1 MKEKA
6 RKGGRYTENRK
17 SFIRKRHKS
26 ERIKNRGDKK
36 RGSAFKG
43 NAKEILFE

>member
-17 SFIRKRHKS
+17 SFVRMRNKS
-26 ERIKNRGDKK
+26 ERNKK
-36 RGSAFKG
+36 REAIK
-43 NAKEILFE
+43 KRKRV